1 MPSKTQDSVRAFL
14 LKEKGWTTGLV
25 NALIANVEKTP
36 VKFFV
41 CDDSTS
47 MENEDGKMFVGEGD
61 NKKLVPCTRWAE
73 LRETIKFHMKLSS
86 LASAETEF
94 RLLNGAAPIVV
105 GASAEDDATSMPI
118 LEALLN
124 YTPSGGTPLCY
135 HISEIVKQITEMA
148 PELRNK
154 GKKAAIIICTDGEP
168 SDGDIGEAMR
178 PLCNLPCYVVI
189 RLCTDQENVITYWDG
204 LIKRLELYMDVLDDP
219 IGEAQ
224 QVARSANSWFTYGEP
239 LHRLREFGCPVK
251 EYYGV
256 DVKRFDHDQM
266 KTMCCL
272 LFDQELSDLPH
283 PKEQWKH
290 FIFKI
295 SELNDAE
302 GDVWDAANQCV
313 SKWID
318 IRKLIATYSPS
329 NADTASHIPPPPPLP
344 ASASAPAP
352 APAPTPEPAPAP
364 APAATATIF
373 DAVFPTQGPM
383 GLSLLP
389 HRVIF
394 TTPGGEA
401 KAISCAI
408 VQQSSFT
415 TQIQPGDALL
425 SVNATALVHVDTQA
439 VIREDT
445 LQPYFDHYSKTISA
459 TPAPRSVKFFRLLRS
474 PEGGTAVSTPVNWE
488 EASAI
493 GAAVGATVG

>member
-1 MPSKTQDSVRAFL
+1 M
-14 LKEKGWTTGLV
+14 KEKGWTNGLI

-47 MENEDGKMFVGEGD
+47 MESEDGKMFVGEGA
-61 NKKLVPCTRWAE
+61 NKRLLPCTRWAE

-105 GASAEDDATSMPI
+105 GTSAEDDTTSMPI
-118 LEALLN
+118 LEAILN
-124 YTPSGGTPLCY
+124 HTPSGGTPLCY

-148 PELRNK
+148 PELRSK
-154 GKKAAIIICTDGEP
+154 GKKAAIIIATDGEP
-168 SDGDIGEAMR
+168 SDGDIAAAMR

-189 RLCTDQENVITYWDG
+189 RLCTDQENVIGYWDS
-204 LIKRLELYMDVLDDP
+204 LIKSLELYMDVLDDP

-224 QVARSANSWFTYGEP
+224 QVARSANNWFTYGEP

-256 DVKRFDHDQM
+256 DLKRFNHNQM
-266 KTMCCL
+266 KTLCGL
-272 LFDQELSDLPH
+272 LFDQELSALPH
-283 PKEQWKH
+283 PVDQWKH

-302 GDVWDAANQCV
+302 GEIWDNANQCM

-318 IRKLIATYSPS
+318 MRRLISAYSPS
-329 NADTASHIPPPPPLP
+329 NSDIASVSSLGGIPPPPPLP
-344 ASASAPAP
+344 APAP
-352 APAPTPEPAPAP
+352 ASAP

-373 DAVFPTQGPM
+373 DAVFPTQGPL

-389 HRVIF
+389 HRVIYSS
-394 TTPGGEA
+394 PSGEA
-401 KAISCAI
+401 RAIACAI
-408 VQQSSFT
+408 VQQSRFT
-415 TQIQPGDALL
+415 AQIQPGDALL
-425 SVNATALVHVDTQA
+425 SVNATPLVHAGTQA
-439 VIREDT
+439 VIREDA
-445 LQPYFDHYSKTISA
+445 LQPYFDSVSTAIGA
-459 TPAPRSVKFFRLLRS
+459 AAAPRTVKFFRLLRT
-474 PEGGTAVSTPVNWE
+474 PQGGTATSTPVNWE

-493 GAAVGATVG
+493 GAAVGFALG